1 MCASEPC
8 PRRGSRPAPAESC
21 GRNGSR
27 RHFPGTDRAVKKP
40 SELLLRAAV
49 CFVLVLV
56 LVLAAGSGRALAFGH
71 EAPPRAFWL
80 QGQIVA
86 AIPPR
91 PNEGY
96 IRFARRV
103 MADPSRYREIIAFNG
118 GRPLQHGRPVRFPLN
133 TLKPRLRG
141 NILRALYPEDELTE
155 RGWAHHVTDP
165 QETLI
170 QLTEAYTGSK
180 GRFRELGRY
189 NRIGNADLLRAGKV
203 IAIPLGWMPEE
214 LGFRPMAVKPPLALE
229 KDGANGGIYAV
240 YALRKNETL
249 YSVILRFTDRERAA
263 EVRRMSHLMV
273 RLNGLINEKTVPA
286 GRPVRIPILWISE
299 DYLVKKKAAR
309 RPPPEPPPPRS
320 RRTAPFEPT
329 HVIIDPGHGGV
340 DPGAVYGSRRRG
352 DQVFEHEVVYDIA
365 LRLAG
370 ILNAKGFRTHMTVK
384 DKAQTAPVTRI
395 STKRL
400 GGEKV
405 QVTPP
410 YLITSDNVGVN
421 MRIFLIDALFRRLTR
436 RGKVAPDNILLISI
450 HGDALAPTLRGAMVY
465 FPDHRLRVAEFR
477 PRGKVYRLR
486 REAIPAAIRYSARG
500 SQEAHWSSKSFAEE
514 VIASLKW
521 HGVRVGGRRPV
532 RSYYYRNGERTLPGV
547 LRYSR
552 VPVSVLVEIGNLNN
566 TADRRALLKNST
578 RQKIARGLARAVERH
593 RGKRAAVAVARKGG

>member
-1 MCASEPC
+1 MRAPETC
-8 PRRGSRPAPAESC
+8 PRRGSRLAPAKSR
-21 GRNGSR
+21 GRDASR
-27 RHFPGTDRAVKKP
+27 RHFPGTDRAVKNP
-40 SELLLRAAV
+40 PEFLPQFLLRAAV
-49 CFVLVLV
+49 CALLA
-56 LVLAAGSGRALAFGH
+56 LAAGSGRALASGH

-86 AIPPR
+86 AIQPR

-96 IRFARRV
+96 IQIARRV
-103 MADPSRYREIIAFNG
+103 MSDPSRYREIMAFNG
-118 GRPLQHGRPVRFPLN
+118 DRPPRQGRPVRFPLN

-141 NILRALYPEDELTE
+141 DVLRALYPEDELTE

-189 NRIGNADLLRAGKV
+189 NRIRNADLLRAGKV
-203 IAIPLGWMPEE
+203 IAIPLEWMPEE
-214 LGFRPMAVKPPLALE
+214 LGFRPMAVRPPLVLG
-229 KDGANGGIYAV
+229 KDGASGRIYAL

-249 YSVILRFTDRERAA
+249 YSVILRFTDRERAT
-263 EVRRMSHLMV
+263 EVRRMSGLMV
-273 RLNGLINEKTVPA
+273 RLNGLKSEKAVPA
-286 GRPVRIPILWISE
+286 GRPLRIPIEWISE
-299 DYLVKKKAAR
+299 DYLVKKKVAR
-309 RPPPEPPPPRS
+309 RPPHQPPAPRP
-320 RRTAPFEPT
+320 RRKAPFEPT

-340 DPGAVYGSRRRG
+340 DPGAVYGTRRRG
-352 DQVFEHEVVYDIA
+352 DRVFEHEVVYDIA

-400 GGEKV
+400 GREKV

-410 YLITSDNVGVN
+410 YLITSDHVGVN
-421 MRIFLIDALFRRLTR
+421 MRIFLIDALYRRLTR
-436 RGKVAPDNILLISI
+436 RGKVSPDNILLISI

-465 FPDHRLRVAEFR
+465 FPDHRLRVDEFR
-477 PRGKVYRLR
+477 PRGNVYRRR

-500 SQEAHWSSKSFAEE
+500 SKEAHWRSKSFAEE

-521 HGVRVGGRRPV
+521 SGVRVGGRRPV

-593 RGKRAAVAVARKGG
+593 RGKRATVAVSRKGG